1 MPKEEFLLKL
11 FLLLLQFYFLIS
23 YRRFH
28 RVKQLAFLLYSDYH
42 FSIRIV
48 GNNLVSAYMCKIDSA
63 FELNASS
70 ILDCDG
76 LWQGQT

>member
-28 RVKQLAFLLYSDYH
+28 RVKQFAFLLYSDYH

-48 GNNLVSAYMCKIDSA
+48 GNNLVSAYTCKIDSA

-70 ILDCDG
+70 IFDCDG